1 MVTRQ
6 PILPYSKLLI
16 HKKCHKLIKVG
27 CDVSQVRQLEKDFA
41 ENGKRETD
49 SFLRPG
55 IGAVSEILGKPPSK
69 ICNKYRK
76 HGTGRLAYFDPKQI
90 HFKLKID
97 LFLHFVAR
105 NFQYCQKRPGM
116 SRQLKTR
123 IAFSLFP
130 KAKLF

>member
-1 MVTRQ
+1 MKVPAKVIHPKKLYKIHIHIALKCTNMEKHYFQRAFCAYCHDRIWGLGRQ
-6 PILPYSKLLI
+6 GFKCTQCKLLI

-69 ICNKYRK
+69 ICNKY
-76 HGTGRLAYFDPKQI
+76 
-90 HFKLKID
+90 
-97 LFLHFVAR
+97 
-105 NFQYCQKRPGM
+105 
-116 SRQLKTR
+116 
-123 IAFSLFP
+123 